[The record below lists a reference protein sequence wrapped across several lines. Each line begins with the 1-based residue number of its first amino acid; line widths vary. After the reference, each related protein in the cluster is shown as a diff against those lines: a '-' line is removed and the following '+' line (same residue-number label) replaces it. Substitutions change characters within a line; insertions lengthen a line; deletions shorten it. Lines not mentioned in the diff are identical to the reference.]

1 MEDHMGAIRDRMVAE
16 LELRGMSAATKKS
29 YLTCCRVF
37 VAYFMKSPEQ
47 LAAADIK
54 EFLLHL
60 MRQRNA
66 GPSCVGVYVAAIR
79 FLYRAVLRRP
89 DIVDD
94 LPRPRIP
101 KKLPE
106 VPSREEVAT
115 ILGAVRSLKYRTMLI
130 AAYGAGLRISEA
142 RRLRVEDV
150 DSKRMLLHIR
160 GAKRGKD
167 RFVLLS
173 PRLLA
178 ALRGYWAEARPG
190 EPYLFP
196 GDRSQE
202 PVSNDAVRK
211 VLKRALAEADFRK
224 HVTLHSL
231 RHGFATHLLEDGTDI
246 RLIQVLLGH
255 SSIETTAHYT
265 RVSTRHMQTVTS
277 PLDRLGQLQVP
288 AR

>member
-1 MEDHMGAIRDRMVAE
+1 MGAIRDRMVAE

-37 VAYFMKSPEQ
+37 VAHFMKSPEQ
-47 LAAADIK
+47 LGAVDVK
-54 EFLLHL
+54 EFLLYL
-60 MRQRNA
+60 MRQRKV
-66 GPSCVGVYVAAIR
+66 GPSCVRVYVSALA
-79 FLYRAVLRRP
+79 FLYRAVLRQP
-89 DIVDD
+89 DVVDD
-94 LPRPRIP
+94 LPRPRVP
-101 KKLPE
+101 KKLPD
-106 VPSREEVAT
+106 VPSRDEVEAM
-115 ILGAVRSLKYRTMLI
+115 LRAVRSLKYRTMLI

-142 RRLRVEDV
+142 RSLRVEDV

-178 ALRGYWAEARPG
+178 ALRGYWAEAKPRG
-190 EPYLFP
+190 PYLFP
-196 GDRSQE
+196 RERSQQ

-211 VLKRALAEADFRK
+211 VLKRALAEVGFKK

-246 RLIQVLLGH
+246 RLIQALLGH
-255 SSIETTAHYT
+255 ASIETTAHYT

-277 PLDRLGQLQVP
+277 PLDRLGQLPAP

>member
-1 MEDHMGAIRDRMVAE
+1 MGAIRDRMLAE

-60 MRQRNA
+60 MRQRKA
-66 GPSCVGVYVAAIR
+66 GPSSVGVYVAAIR

-89 DIVDD
+89 DAVDD
-94 LPRPRIP
+94 LPRPRVP

-106 VPSREEVAT
+106 VPSRDEVVAM
-115 ILGAVRSLKYRTMLI
+115 LEAVRSLKYRTILI

-142 RRLRVEDV
+142 RQLRVGDI

-160 GAKRGKD
+160 GAKQGKD

-178 ALRGYWAEARPG
+178 ALRGYWAEAKPRGPH
-190 EPYLFP
+190 LFP
-196 GDRSQE
+196 SERSQQ

-211 VLKRALAEADFRK
+211 VLKRALGEVGFKK

-246 RLIQVLLGH
+246 RLIQALLGH
-255 SSIETTAHYT
+255 ASIETTAHYT
-265 RVSTRHMQTVTS
+265 RVSARQMQTVTS
-277 PLDRLGQLQVP
+277 PLDRLGQLRAP
-288 AR
+288 TR

>member
-1 MEDHMGAIRDRMVAE
+1 MGAIRDRMLAE

-60 MRQRNA
+60 MRQRKA
-66 GPSCVGVYVAAIR
+66 GPSSVGVYVAAIR

-89 DIVDD
+89 DAVDD

-101 KKLPE
+101 RKLPE
-106 VPSREEVAT
+106 VPSRDEVEAM
-115 ILGAVRSLKYRTMLI
+115 LRAVRSLKYRTILI

-142 RRLRVEDV
+142 RRLRVEDI

-160 GAKRGKD
+160 GAKQGKD

-173 PRLLA
+173 
-178 ALRGYWAEARPG
+178 
-190 EPYLFP
+190 
-196 GDRSQE
+196 
-202 PVSNDAVRK
+202 
-211 VLKRALAEADFRK
+211 
-224 HVTLHSL
+224 
-231 RHGFATHLLEDGTDI
+231 
-246 RLIQVLLGH
+246 
-255 SSIETTAHYT
+255 
-265 RVSTRHMQTVTS
+265 TS
-277 PLDRLGQLQVP
+277 PRNTK
-288 AR
+288 

>member
-1 MEDHMGAIRDRMVAE
+1 MGAIRDRMLAE
-16 LELRGMSAATKKS
+16 LELRGMSAATQRS
-29 YLTCCRVF
+29 YLICCRVF

-47 LAAADIK
+47 LGAEHIK

-60 MRQRNA
+60 KRQRNA

-79 FLYRAVLRRP
+79 FLYRAVLRNR
-89 DIVDD
+89 DVVED

-101 KKLPE
+101 KKLPD
-106 VPSREEVAT
+106 VPSREEVET
-115 ILGAVRSLKYRTMLI
+115 ILSSVRSLKYRTILI

-142 RRLRVEDV
+142 LRIRVEDI
-150 DSKRMLLHIR
+150 DSKRMLLHVR
-160 GAKRGKD
+160 GAKQAKD

-173 PRLLA
+173 PRLLE
-178 ALRGYWAEARPG
+178 ALRRYWVEAKPRG
-190 EPYLFP
+190 PYLFP
-196 GDRSQE
+196 NTRLRQ

-211 VLKRALAEADFRK
+211 VLKQALDEVGFKKR
-224 HVTLHSL
+224 VTLHSL

-255 SSIETTAHYT
+255 SSIQTTAHYT
-265 RVSTRHMQTVTS
+265 RISAQHMQTVTS
-277 PLDRLGQLQVP
+277 PLDRLGHLKVP